1 MTLYEIN
8 AAILSLIDDET
19 GEVLDYERF
28 LELNMARE
36 EKIENIGLWIKD
48 LKAEA
53 SALKEEKEAL
63 AKRQRSA
70 ENKAE
75 RLTNYLAMML
85 DGAKFKTPRLSVSYR
100 TSKAVEVDDNFLAW
114 AKENRHDLL
123 SYKEPEVSKT
133 AIKEALSNGEEIPY
147 AEIVEKRSVQIG

>member
-8 AAILSLIDDET
+8 SEMLNLIDEET

-28 LELNMARE
+28 VELNLARD

-53 SALKEEKEAL
+53 SALKAEKDAL
-63 AKRQRSA
+63 AKRQKTA

-75 RLTNYLAMML
+75 RLTNYLQMML
-85 DGAKFKTPRLSVSYR
+85 EGEKFKTPRLSVSYR
-100 TSKAVEVDDNFLAW
+100 ASKAVEVDNEFLGW
-114 AKENRHDLL
+114 AMANGEQYLR
-123 SYKEPEVSKT
+123 YKEPEVDKT
-133 AIKEALSNGEEIPY
+133 AVKEALKKGEVPH
-147 AEIVEKRSVQIG
+147 AALVERVGVVIK

>member
-28 LELNMARE
+28 IELNMAKD

-53 SALKEEKEAL
+53 SALKEEKDAL

-100 TSKAVEVDDNFLAW
+100 TSKAVEVEDNFLAW
-114 AKENRHDLL
+114 AKENRQDLL
-123 SYKEPEVSKT
+123 SYKEPEVSKS
-133 AIKEALSNGEEIPY
+133 AIKDAITNGEEIPY
-147 AEIVEKRSVQIG
+147 AEIIEKRSVQIG

>member
-8 AAILSLIDDET
+8 SELLNLIDEET

-28 LELNMARE
+28 VELNLARD

-53 SALKEEKEAL
+53 SALKAEKDAL
-63 AKRQRSA
+63 AKRQKTA

-75 RLTNYLAMML
+75 RLTNYLQMML
-85 DGAKFKTPRLSVSYR
+85 EGEKFKTARLSVSYR
-100 TSKAVEVDDNFLAW
+100 TSKAVEVDDRFVDW
-114 AKENRHDLL
+114 AVRFGEEYLRFKD
-123 SYKEPEVSKT
+123 PEVDKV
-133 AIKEALSNGEEIPY
+133 ALKEALEKGEVPH
-147 AEIVEKRSVQIG
+147 AALVERVGVVIK

>member
-8 AAILSLIDDET
+8 SEMLNLIDEET

-28 LELNMARE
+28 VELNLARD

-53 SALKEEKEAL
+53 SALKAEKDAL
-63 AKRQRSA
+63 AKRQKTA

-75 RLTNYLAMML
+75 RLTNYLQMML
-85 DGAKFKTPRLSVSYR
+85 EGEKFKTARLSVSYR
-100 TSKAVEVDDNFLAW
+100 TSKAVEVDDRFVDW
-114 AKENRHDLL
+114 AVRFGEEYLRF
-123 SYKEPEVSKT
+123 KEPEVDKV
-133 AIKEALSNGEEIPY
+133 ALKEALEKGEVPH
-147 AEIVEKRSVQIG
+147 AALVERVGVVIK